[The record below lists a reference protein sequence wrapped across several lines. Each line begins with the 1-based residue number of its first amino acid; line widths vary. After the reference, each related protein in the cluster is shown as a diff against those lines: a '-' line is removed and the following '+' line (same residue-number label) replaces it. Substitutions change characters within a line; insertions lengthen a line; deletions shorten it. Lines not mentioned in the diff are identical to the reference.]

1 MMQRKTEFWCLK
13 NQLRLIHFKL
23 LAMMV
28 LLLVCNSY
36 FIEARSTPSQH
47 LPLNF
52 KNVLETREGRDH
64 EYEPGKDIYPRY
76 SYAGLPEDFAIRKS
90 PDFSLTYEDIQSVEI
105 KKGFS
110 PHIEVYTLTINLNKE
125 AAERM
130 RVFSE
135 KYLKKRVAVEIDGK
149 IIEIVTIIGVAGDQF
164 ILTIGRTSPS
174 EIEREFRKVT
184 DKIRYKDTT

>member
-1 MMQRKTEFWCLK
+1 
-13 NQLRLIHFKL
+13 
-23 LAMMV
+23 
-28 LLLVCNSY
+28 
-36 FIEARSTPSQH
+36 
-47 LPLNF
+47 
-52 KNVLETREGRDH
+52 
-64 EYEPGKDIYPRY
+64 
-76 SYAGLPEDFAIRKS
+76 
-90 PDFSLTYEDIQSVEI
+90 VEI

-164 ILTIGRTSPS
+164 ILTIGRTSLS